1 MLGWLSPC
9 RIGFDGTAV
18 VPVFFLPF
26 LLHLVFLSPHGKSA
40 MSLLIKAILGAVIV
54 VLIGILAKTRHY
66 YIAGL
71 IPLFPTFALIAHYIV
86 GTERGTEALRATI
99 LFGIW
104 SIIPYLIYLISL
116 YYFTASMKL
125 PLALL
130 SAVACWSAS
139 AFILIKV
146 WAHFYP
152 Q

>member
-1 MLGWLSPC
+1 MLGWQSSC
-9 RIGFDGTAV
+9 CIGFGDTAV
-18 VPVFFLPF
+18 APVFFLPF
-26 LLHLVFLSPHGKSA
+26 LLHLMILSPHGKSA
-40 MSLLIKAILGAVIV
+40 MSLLIKAILGAAIV

-66 YIAGL
+66 YIAGV

-86 GTERGTEALRATI
+86 GTERCTEALRATI

-104 SIIPYLIYLISL
+104 SIILYLIYLISL

-130 SAVACWSAS
+130 SAVVCWSAS
-139 AFILIKV
+139 AFVLIKV
-146 WAHFYP
+146 WAHFYN